1 MSIDVRE
8 LIGQIYLVKSRYRRY
23 RISGTSYFQT
33 FLEPDTFSESELEE
47 IFDDIFKSFI
57 TSNYYS
63 VRNVTRIDVPPA
75 SGLVVAYDLDSFYK
89 SFGEAQ
95 IRIIKKLKIG
105 VPLDIS
111 GRPLVSY
118 IESYLSNIIVAELTK
133 LGTKEVL
140 FSFNLESIPYSSS
153 SSNTLAEYVENLD
166 DEMKQKIYFYPKLYN
181 TLPSNNQIEFS
192 FTVKHVSG
200 YNQVKA
206 YKK

>member
-63 VRNVTRIDVPPA
+63 VRNVIITPVFPA
-75 SGLVVAYDLDSFYK
+75 SGLVVVYDLDSFYK

-105 VPLDIS
+105 VPLDMS
-111 GRPLVSY
+111 GDPLVSY

-140 FSFNLESIPYSSS
+140 FSFNLDEGVGNMS
-153 SSNTLAEYVENLD
+153 
-166 DEMKQKIYFYPKLYN
+166 DEMKQRIFFYPKLYN
-181 TLPSNNQIEFS
+181 TLPSDNQIEFT